1 MVFRSR
7 YWIRS
12 NLRYAEIPTP
22 WTTAPRSITPF
33 EIHPRSKQPGL
44 FAPRKLLLNKSPWTT
59 TPQTIVPMKF
69 LPGQLPPELLPP
81 EQLLLKSFPPHNYPQ
96 KLHPLN
102 SSQDIVSPRQLPP
115 DNCPS
120 PLRFFPR
127 QFTTG
132 LLTHGYF
139 SLNNSPWTTNHR
151 RLLQMKFHEKHS
163 LHQV

>member
-1 MVFRSR
+1 MRKFPPPGQQHLDQLPLWNSPQVK
-7 YWIRS
+7 
-12 NLRYAEIPTP
+12 TT
-22 WTTAPRSITPF
+22 WT
-33 EIHPRSKQPGL
+33 
-44 FAPRKLLLNKSPWTT
+44 FASRKLLLNNSPWTT

-81 EQLLLKSFPPHNYPQ
+81 NNYFWKVFPRTITPKQ
-96 KLHPLN
+96 LHPLN
-102 SSQDIVSPRQLPP
+102 SSQDIVPPGQLPP

-120 PLRFFPR
+120 PLKFFPR

-132 LLTHGYF
+132 LLTHEYF

-151 RLLQMKFHEKHS
+151 RLLQMKFHEKHC